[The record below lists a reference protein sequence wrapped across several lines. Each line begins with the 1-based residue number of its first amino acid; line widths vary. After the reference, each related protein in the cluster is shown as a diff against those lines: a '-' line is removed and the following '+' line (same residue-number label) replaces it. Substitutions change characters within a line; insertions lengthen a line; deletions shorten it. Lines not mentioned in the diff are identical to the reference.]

1 MVEDST
7 EDQSN
12 KKWRIVCHLSLFN
25 ILLPKEYKL
34 NGLLPLIIKRSAEEY
49 NGSRF
54 NQSKNCGN
62 SSLWT
67 ARPQVVSCGPGP
79 INAPP
84 RGVHKRIF
92 GGGRIILMDPQNIII
107 PTQRVP
113 IFSLSTFD
121 RPLIPA
127 RTHLPGRTLPLTHT
141 MRTPWGITLTRSIA
155 IFIAFIKGPRFILTV
170 P

>member
-49 NGSRF
+49 NGLRF

-84 RGVHKRIF
+84 RGGTQEDLRRRADYTNGSSKYHYPNSAGPYFLPVRI
-92 GGGRIILMDPQNIII
+92 RPPSNPSPYALTWPN
-107 PTQRVP
+107 PPPSRTQCE
-113 IFSLSTFD
+113 
-121 RPLIPA
+121 PLEGL
-127 RTHLPGRTLPLTHT
+127 R
-141 MRTPWGITLTRSIA
+141 
-155 IFIAFIKGPRFILTV
+155 
-170 P
+170 